1 MHINWKTEVTLP
13 SYRDAELSEALN
25 CRVREATDDDLLS
38 SFLHYAEG
46 WVAMKAYE
54 DFDGLLTVLLDEEAD
69 SRKVS
74 GDDDSPLRF
83 EYRQANYR
91 LQRDVTAEV
100 MKVREIR
107 NEIGSVWHALRRAT
121 AKSLN
126 DRYRPDAD
134 PAESG
139 LDRIGPRVSSLDSRW
154 NRLDAILAQ
163 HRDAMHELALRD
175 AEFQAFATT
184 AGSITLEQFNCMT
197 PLEFEQAVANLTH
210 RDGYIVDQRHGGAR
224 DLGADVIATT
234 PDGRRIVFQCKHRR
248 PGGRPL
254 GSPVIQTLNGTAR
267 PVHNADIVIAVTN
280 ASFTT
285 PAHEL
290 AAEQDIHLLF
300 GERLR
305 TWATWGV
312 PLLTVLG
319 LEAPLA
325 AAAA

>member
-1 MHINWKTEVTLP
+1 MHINWKTKVVLP
-13 SYRDAELSEALN
+13 SYSDAELNAALQR
-25 CRVREATDDDLLS
+25 RVQAATDDDLLS

-46 WVAMKAYE
+46 WVALSAYE
-54 DFDGLLTVLLDEEAD
+54 DFDRLLTVLKDEEAD
-69 SRKVS
+69 SSKLR

-83 EYRQANYR
+83 EYLQAHHQ
-91 LQRDVTAEV
+91 LQRELTAQVAEAQRVRGEV
-100 MKVREIR
+100 
-107 NEIGSVWHALRRAT
+107 GSGWHALRTAT
-121 AKSLN
+121 TGELN
-126 DRYRPDAD
+126 RRYQLGAD

-139 LDRIGPRVSSLDSRW
+139 LDAIGPLLRALDPMWLRLEESLKRHAD
-154 NRLDAILAQ
+154 L
-163 HRDAMHELALRD
+163 MHELALKD
-175 AEFQAFATT
+175 ADYQAFAATPE
-184 AGSITLEQFNCMT
+184 SITLEQFNGMT
-197 PLEFEQAVANLTH
+197 PMEFEQAVANLTH

-267 PVHNADIVIAVTN
+267 PVHNANIVIAVTN

-305 TWATWGV
+305 TWSTWGV
-312 PLLTVLG
+312 PLLTALG
-319 LEAPLA
+319 LEAPPA